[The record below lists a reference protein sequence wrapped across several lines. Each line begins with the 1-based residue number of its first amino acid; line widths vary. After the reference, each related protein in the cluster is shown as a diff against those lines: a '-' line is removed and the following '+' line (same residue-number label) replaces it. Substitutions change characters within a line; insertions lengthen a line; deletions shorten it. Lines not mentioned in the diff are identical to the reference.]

1 MATAGK
7 FRADAARMREFA
19 RTVTDPEILAEI
31 EAMIEE
37 TERRA
42 RLHNNGDG
50 GTEASTMLPAD
61 RAPGDG
67 VARPGVF

>member
-31 EAMIEE
+31 EATIEE

-50 GTEASTMLPAD
+50 GTAASTMLPAD